1 MIMSQ
6 ISQEGKG
13 NTLNNKGVVVW
24 FTGLPCSGKTTL
36 SEKLGLL
43 LRENNMPAYIIDGDE
58 IRKGVNSD
66 LGFSKEDRSENIRR
80 IGELAKLFSDE
91 GFIVVAALISPFR
104 KDRDK
109 VRNNLGADRFVEIYV
124 DCPIEE
130 CEKRDVK
137 GHYKL
142 ARNGKINDF
151 TGVSSPYEPPLNPEL
166 RLRTNI
172 TKVDICVNEVISY
185 LVKYSHV
192 CLRSY

>member
-1 MIMSQ
+1 MSQ